1 MDIDIKKLEKRI
13 TDLEAQL
20 AKPKKERKPREP
32 SEFNIHMKNYLA
44 KNKDPKKT
52 HRELWSEGVKAWNDK
67 K

>member
-1 MDIDIKKLEKRI
+1 MESEFKKLEKRI
-13 TDLEAQL
+13 SDLEAQL

-44 KNKDPKKT
+44 KNKNPSKT
-52 HRELWSEGVKAWNDK
+52 HREVWADGVKAWNDK